1 MVLLFT
7 SLYLTKEANYS
18 LAQAGFVMSFYG
30 VGSILGSFS
39 GGWLTD
45 RFNHHRIMFWS
56 LVSSGL
62 ILLLLTATTNQ
73 TLLCIIMFCYAFTAD
88 MFRPANSAA
97 ISTYSTPETRTR
109 SISLVRLAVNLGF
122 SVGPAIGGFIAY
134 NLGYFSLFVIDAVT
148 SCGAAL
154 LLHFYL
160 PKNYDSHDSATEAK
174 PKPVLSKANSAYN
187 DHIYLFFVFLVALY
201 GTSFFQ
207 LFASIP
213 QYFAQDC
220 LYSEE
225 TIGLLLALN
234 GFLVVI
240 IEMPLMQYLQHH
252 TNTFRFIVWGVIFI
266 PLSFLCLLFGQHL
279 VTMAVIYTLLITFSE
294 IFAMPFMMNFSLSRP
309 IKARQGQYSA
319 LYSIGY
325 GVSNIIAPSLGLGL
339 ATAYGFNAM
348 FGFFIGLCAFVALGF
363 WWLGKKV
370 EAEKINA

>member
-62 ILLLLTATTNQ
+62 ILLLLLSTTNQ
-73 TLLCIIMFCYAFTAD
+73 ALLCLIMFCYAFTAD

-97 ISTYSTPETRTR
+97 ISSYSSPETRTR

-134 NLGYFSLFVIDAVT
+134 NLGYFSLFIIDAVT
-148 SCGAAL
+148 SVGAAL
-154 LLHFYL
+154 LLYFYL
-160 PKNYDSHDSATEAK
+160 PKNYETNPVHAQQ
-174 PKPVLSKANSAYN
+174 PKAVLSKENSAYS
-187 DHIYLFFVFLVALY
+187 DKIYLFFVFLVALY
-201 GTSFFQ
+201 GASFFQ

-220 LYSEE
+220 HYSED

-234 GFLVVI
+234 GFLVVV
-240 IEMPLMQYLQHH
+240 IEMPLMSYLQHH
-252 TNTFRFIVWGVIFI
+252 TNTFRFIVWGVLFI
-266 PLSFLCLLFGQHL
+266 PLSFLFLVFGQHL
-279 VTMAVIYTLLITFSE
+279 IVMAIIYTLFITFSE

-363 WWLGKKV
+363 WWLGKKI
-370 EAEKINA
+370 ESTH